1 MYSSKVISGNQLGR
15 KIGFPTF
22 NLFLN
27 QLSVEF
33 GVYLV
38 SVSFQG
44 FDGFGLMHY
53 GPRKSVDDKVSIEIH
68 VINYNSFED
77 VFELNFE
84 ILTKIREVKKF
95 SNLSELKNQIMID
108 KTFALNYL
116 ENI

>member
-1 MYSSKVISGNQLGR
+1 MYSSKIVSGNQLGR

-22 NLFLN
+22 NLSIS
-27 QLSVEF
+27 QLSVDF

-38 SVSFQG
+38 NLSFQG

-68 VINYNSFED
+68 VLDYNSFDD
-77 VFELNFE
+77 VFELKFE
-84 ILTKIREVKKF
+84 ILTKIRDVKKF
-95 SNLSELKNQIMID
+95 SNLFDLKNQIMID